1 MSRRETPTR
10 GLLFVISAP
19 SGAGKTSLVNELLSR
34 DVDLAVSVSHTT
46 RGMRDGERH
55 GIEYNFVTREDFE
68 DMVARGVFLEHA
80 EVYGNL
86 YGTSADWVEAR
97 LAEGQDLIL
106 EIDWQG
112 AAQIRGRYPEVHD
125 IFILPPDYETLRHR
139 LSARGK
145 DGDDVIARRLAEA
158 RVDVAHHG
166 DFRYLLV
173 NDDFHHALADL
184 MAIVRAARLG
194 TDRQRERLAEA
205 IASFPRD

>member
-1 MSRRETPTR
+1 MSTKDNPTR

-19 SGAGKTSLVNELLSR
+19 SGAGKTSLVNELISR
-34 DVDLAVSVSHTT
+34 DVDLTVSVSHTT
-46 RGMRDGERH
+46 RPRREGERD
-55 GIEYNFVTREDFE
+55 GIEYNFVSREDFE
-68 DMVARGVFLEHA
+68 AMVAGGAFLEHA

-112 AAQIRGRYPEVHD
+112 AAQIRARYPDVHD
-125 IFILPPDYETLRHR
+125 IFVLPPDYETLHHR
-139 LSARGK
+139 LTARGK

-158 RVDVAHHG
+158 RIDVAHHG
-166 DFRYLLV
+166 DFRYLVV

-184 MAIVRAARLG
+184 MTIVRAARLECP
-194 TDRQRERLAEA
+194 RQRSKLAEA
-205 IASFPRD
+205 LASFPTA